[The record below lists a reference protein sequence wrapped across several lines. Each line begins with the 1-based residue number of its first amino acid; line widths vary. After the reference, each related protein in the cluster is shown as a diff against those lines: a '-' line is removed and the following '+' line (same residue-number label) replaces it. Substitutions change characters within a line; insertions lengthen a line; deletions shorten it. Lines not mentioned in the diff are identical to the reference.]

1 MGYLHYS
8 NAARFEFEDGLLTH
22 LRAVSLSKLNIQESL
37 FFTWTYAESQ
47 HSIWLHPSMP
57 LHFEFE
63 VQSTPKL
70 DPAVLD
76 ELIALSNSPGG
87 LRITIGAHTADSD
100 HTP

>member
-8 NAARFEFEDGLLTH
+8 NAATFEFEDGLLTH
-22 LRAVSLSKLNIQESL
+22 LRTVILSKLNVQESL
-37 FFTWTYAESQ
+37 IFTWTDEDSQ

-57 LHFEFE
+57 LHFEFGSA
-63 VQSTPKL
+63 STPKL

-87 LRITIGAHTADSD
+87 LRISIAPGA
-100 HTP
+100 